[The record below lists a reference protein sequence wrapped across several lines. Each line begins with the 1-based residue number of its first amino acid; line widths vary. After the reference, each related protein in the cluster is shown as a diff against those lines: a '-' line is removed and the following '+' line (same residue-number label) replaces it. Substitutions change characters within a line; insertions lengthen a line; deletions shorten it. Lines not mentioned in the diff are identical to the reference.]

1 MSQFI
6 TWPLSCLQPGSFT
19 AQQSDSPPSSMHC
32 FVFNAEESLF
42 VRAESC
48 GCDYC
53 DARFNPGI
61 SRNSYNVTRPNWFLF
76 VFNSFLSPGRGSSS
90 PGVVSS
96 VFCAQQ
102 ILKFM
107 TARHKLGGG

>member
-1 MSQFI
+1 MR
-6 TWPLSCLQPGSFT
+6 
-19 AQQSDSPPSSMHC
+19 C
-32 FVFNAEESLF
+32 FVFSVEESLF

-61 SRNSYNVTRPNWFLF
+61 SRSSRSSYNVTRPNWFLF
-76 VFNSFLSPGRGSSS
+76 VFYSFLSPGRGSTAPNIS

-96 VFCAQQ
+96 VFCARQT
-102 ILKFM
+102 LKFM
-107 TARHKLGGG
+107 TA